1 MGMGITLISSA
12 GPCYVIEVSH
22 PAYRGVVV
30 ALYNV
35 FWLVSLAMPC
45 ERTLI
50 QQAGWC
56 NRGKWRKSW
65 VPQLTLT
72 NHMDHPRLASNVIS
86 WPSRYLCPVHPGIP
100 SLAIYEWEDR
110 PSQGVL
116 GEVPWKWEPQ

>member
-30 ALYNV
+30 GLYNV
-35 FWLVSLAMPC
+35 FWLVSLAVPS
-45 ERTLI
+45 EQILI

-65 VPQLTLT
+65 VP
-72 NHMDHPRLASNVIS
+72 
-86 WPSRYLCPVHPGIP
+86 
-100 SLAIYEWEDR
+100 
-110 PSQGVL
+110 
-116 GEVPWKWEPQ
+116 